1 MFQAFWFILPC
12 VLRRSAWPG
21 SGSGA
26 GRRVYLS
33 KEIYVKTALQAA
45 ALALFAA
52 LGTGTA
58 ANAATV
64 ATVDV
69 PFLQFGGIIYEIDQA
84 GTYTLDFSGT
94 GGLPGFPDYLGFA
107 AYIFA
112 EVDGG
117 LGNLL
122 NTLSGGIEV
131 SAFDGTSVNLGF
143 LAAGVDFAAGIVSVG
158 QTTLSL
164 NRIDDVPAPIPLPA
178 TLPLLAAAIGAA
190 GLVGRRR
197 A

>member
-1 MFQAFWFILPC
+1 ME
-12 VLRRSAWPG
+12 S
-21 SGSGA
+21 
-26 GRRVYLS
+26 
-33 KEIYVKTALQAA
+33 YVKTVLQAA
-45 ALALFAA
+45 ALAFFAT
-52 LGTGTA
+52 LGAGTA
-58 ANAATV
+58 ADAATV
-64 ATVDV
+64 ASVDV
-69 PFLQFGGIIYEIDQA
+69 PIFQFGGIIYEIEQA

-122 NTLSGGIEV
+122 ASLAGGIEV
-131 SAFDGTSVNLGF
+131 SASNGTSVNLGF

-158 QTTLSL
+158 ASTMSL

-190 GLVGRRR
+190 GLVSRRR
-197 A
+197 KS